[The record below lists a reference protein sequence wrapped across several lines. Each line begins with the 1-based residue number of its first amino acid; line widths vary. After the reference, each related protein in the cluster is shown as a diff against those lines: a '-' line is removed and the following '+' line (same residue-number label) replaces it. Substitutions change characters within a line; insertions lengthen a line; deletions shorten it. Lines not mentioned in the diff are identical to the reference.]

1 MSWLTIV
8 GFFLLFIIF
17 ITCGTY
23 LLLKNKKEKNVHNN
37 ILGFIFLLVGIILL
51 ILNLLFLLD

>member
-1 MSWLTIV
+1 MSWLAIV

-17 ITCGTY
+17 ITCSIY

-37 ILGFIFLLVGIILL
+37 ILAFIFLLVGICLL